1 MNICVNSL
9 YRLSIPQFHSLY
21 SEDVSDEALALLIGE
36 VENGNQNCIDLLCN
50 L

>member
-21 SEDVSDEALALLIGE
+21 AEE
-36 VENGNQNCIDLLCN
+36 
-50 L
+50 

>member
-21 SEDVSDEALALLIGE
+21 AEEVSD
-36 VENGNQNCIDLLCN
+36 
-50 L
+50 